1 MLTDDEFWELVATL
15 GARPDAQDDTPYE
28 ELTEKLAQ
36 GPVDRITGFAEVLA
50 RQLYELDRRYLAQG
64 TGLSDDGFLYARCAV
79 VVAGREVVATVL
91 ADKAAFAPYATDEAA
106 HAESILDVASNAYRL
121 KTGREWDHIEKF
133 DYETGSNEK
142 WW

>member
-1 MLTDDEFWELVATL
+1 MFTDDEFWELVATL
-15 GARPDAQDDTPYE
+15 GGRPDAQDDTPYE
-28 ELTEKLAQ
+28 ELTEQLAQ

-50 RQLYELDRRYLAQG
+50 RQLYELDRKYLAQG
-64 TGLSDDGFLYARCAV
+64 TGLSADGFLYARCAV
-79 VVAGREVVATVL
+79 VVGGWEAVATVL

-121 KTGREWDHIEKF
+121 KTGRDWDHVEEY
-133 DYETGSNEK
+133 DYETGSNEE